1 MDCLD
6 SVIPHKS
13 ATNVQTVDRRE
24 ETGQSEYCIVIVKFV
39 HESQIPNRLVLTI
52 AHAHALGSL
61 ANKRGTVL
69 YNSRLY
75 CSCGPFGGLA
85 VQMACPYLSQ
95 CHLFWLSE
103 KSNNRQH
110 RNVML

>member
-1 MDCLD
+1 MDRLD
-6 SVIPHKS
+6 SVIPPEN
-13 ATNVQTVDRRE
+13 ATAIQTVDSRE
-24 ETGQSEYCIVIVKFV
+24 ETGLSEYCIFIVKFV
-39 HESQIPNRLVLTI
+39 HESQIPNRLVPTI
-52 AHAHALGSL
+52 THVHALGSL